1 MDRITKQYIEKQL
14 EDYPKMDEYINQRRL
29 ELKYPISQDDENIGG
44 SSSGNVSNPTERMV
58 ITLESDKRLCQL
70 ENTKKAIESVLD
82 TLDINAYM
90 LVELKYWIKPQ
101 TRTWDGIAIKVG
113 YSRRHCFR
121 VRDEIIESIGIR
133 LGMA

>member
-14 EDYPKMDEYINQRRL
+14 EDYPKMDEYISQRRL

-44 SSSGNVSNPTERMV
+44 SSSGNISNPTERIVM
-58 ITLESDKRLCQL
+58 TLESDKRLCQL
-70 ENTKKAIESVLD
+70 EETKKAIEAVLN
-82 TLDINAYM
+82 TLDINAYT

-113 YSRRHCFR
+113 YSRSHCFR
-121 VRDEIIESIGIR
+121 VRDGIIESIAKQ
-133 LGMA
+133 LGLA